1 MRILLFILTALIFAG
16 SASAGQNDR
25 VQLRVSGFVA
35 PKCDVKIAQTSHK
48 LELET
53 KVSSTARIPLDI
65 NCNTPFKVNLEAQ
78 NGRLKLQDKTG
89 RQHRLV
95 PTSVPYEARLRLP
108 VRSPKPRIIRRN
120 FKGENLVSGRS
131 VSTGNG
137 ISAGRAQLV
146 LKTIPQPRRFYA
158 AGTYKEVIKV
168 SVTPL

>member
-1 MRILLFILTALIFAG
+1 MRIIFLILIAALFAG
-16 SASAGQNDR
+16 IASAGQNDR
-25 VQLRVSGFVA
+25 IKLRVSGYVA
-35 PKCDVKIAQTSHK
+35 PKCELKISETSHR
-48 LELET
+48 LDLNT
-53 KVSSTARIPLDI
+53 KTASRARVPLDI

-78 NGRLKLQDKTG
+78 NGHMKLQN
-89 RQHRLV
+89 RQGPQNRLV
-95 PTSVPYEARLRLP
+95 PSAVPYEARLRLP

-120 FKGENLVSGRS
+120 FKGKGLVSGRS